1 MKKLILLATG
11 GTIASVAGENG
22 LTPGI
27 SGAEL
32 LEKVNLPGVEI
43 TCRDVFALDS
53 SNVQPEEWRVLAAAA
68 FRAAQEADGVVIT
81 HGTDTMAYSA
91 AALSFMLHGLRVPVV
106 FTGSQLPMGHLLSDA
121 PVNLAE
127 AVETARTAPPGVY
140 ITFNHKI
147 IRGCRA
153 VKMRTTSFDAFDS
166 INEAP
171 AGYLDSE
178 GAHYRTVPMRE
189 PMGQPE
195 LLDQLETRSMFFTA
209 ISREV
214 ADMAL
219 EDLAKGWFD
228 GLDMQILSRETVKY
242 QCDCSREKMEKALIA
257 MGRKDLQQLMEE
269 DGGAELTCH
278 FCRAAHRFSKEDL
291 QHLLERTSQ

>member
-32 LEKVNLPGVEI
+32 LEKVNLSGVEI

-68 FRAAQEADGVVIT
+68 FHAAQEADGVVIT

-91 AALSFMLHGLRVPVV
+91 AALSFMLHGLRAPVV

-121 PVNLAE
+121 PMNLAE

-189 PMGQPE
+189 
-195 LLDQLETRSMFFTA
+195 
-209 ISREV
+209 SR
-214 ADMAL
+214 
-219 EDLAKGWFD
+219 G
-228 GLDMQILSRETVKY
+228 
-242 QCDCSREKMEKALIA
+242 
-257 MGRKDLQQLMEE
+257 
-269 DGGAELTCH
+269 
-278 FCRAAHRFSKEDL
+278 
-291 QHLLERTSQ
+291 